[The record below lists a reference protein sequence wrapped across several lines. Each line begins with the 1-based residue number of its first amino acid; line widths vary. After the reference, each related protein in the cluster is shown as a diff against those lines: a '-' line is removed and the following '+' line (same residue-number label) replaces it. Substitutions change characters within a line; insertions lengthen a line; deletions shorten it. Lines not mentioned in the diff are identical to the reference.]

1 MTRNTLTR
9 VLPLFLTLF
18 AAGGIFGQEP
28 KPDEQP
34 PENDRPA
41 MNQPQDP
48 RFNLLRQL
56 GLSREQIQR
65 IRRMNAA
72 RRPLIEAA
80 QARFREANRALDEAI
95 YSDQVSEEDIKARLK
110 DVQLAQA
117 EMIRIRSMDELAVR
131 RLLTPEQLVRFR
143 ELRARFDRARDDF
156 QTGRPI
162 RKNMPQNG
170 YAPQVKT
177 TEPRTEPVKNKP

>member
-1 MTRNTLTR
+1 MDMTRNILARTF
-9 VLPLFLTLF
+9 FLILM
-18 AAGGIFGQEP
+18 AAIGVSAQET
-28 KPDEQP
+28 KPDEAP
-34 PENDRPA
+34 PENDRPG

-80 QARFREANRALDEAI
+80 QTRFREANRSLDEAI
-95 YSDQVSEEDIKARLK
+95 YSDTVSEDEIRARLK

-143 ELRARFDRARDDF
+143 ELRARFDRTREDF
-156 QTGRPI
+156 QTGRPM

-170 YAPQVKT
+170 YAAPQKAT
-177 TEPRTEPVKNKP
+177 RPQPLPVKDQP